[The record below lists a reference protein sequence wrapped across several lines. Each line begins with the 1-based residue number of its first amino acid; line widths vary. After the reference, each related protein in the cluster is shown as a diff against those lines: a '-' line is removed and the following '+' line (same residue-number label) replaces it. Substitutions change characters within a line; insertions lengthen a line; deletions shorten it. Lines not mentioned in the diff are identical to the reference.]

1 MKWPALSA
9 VLILSLL
16 PSPNLHSQVINTGH
30 HRVVKSGS
38 GSITKIDAQCNDWG
52 VSSGTTTFNGTGGN
66 FLVGSLYFYIVSTP
80 VLLYNGS
87 SFTGAGGVILGP
99 YSRPGDVAVEIYYLP
114 NPSGLGA
121 GNTISSVTAGMFSG
135 NCTTVWSG
143 MKTSGVYDTGSDTG
157 NNTSSGNCLPG
168 SKTPTSGINLVI
180 DAIAGLGA
188 TYNVGS
194 GFTQAGSVP
203 GGGDYGGSL
212 GYRIN
217 AVGTVNPTMAPNA
230 GGSACELAIFLGL

>member
-1 MKWPALSA
+1 MNGLVLAWFALMHGVFFAPQSIPFPGPGM
-9 VLILSLL
+9 V
-16 PSPNLHSQVINTGH
+16 HS
-30 HRVVKSGS
+30 SGS
-38 GSITKIDAQCNDWG
+38 GSITKVDAQCNDWG
-52 VSSGTTTFNGTGGN
+52 GSGGTTTFNGTGGN
-66 FLVGSLYFYIVSTP
+66 FLVGSVFFYIPSPPT
-80 VLLYNGS
+80 LLYNGS
-87 SFTGAGGVILGP
+87 SFPGVILGP
-99 YSRPGDVAVEIYYLP
+99 YFRAADVAVEIYYIQ

-121 GNTISSVTAGMFSG
+121 GNTISSSTAGTFSG

-212 GYRIN
+212 GYQIN
-217 AVGTVNPTMAPNA
+217 AVGAVNPTMFPSA